1 MDWAKTHYGHP
12 NIEFMYADYRDVEG
26 KFDRV
31 YSVGM
36 FEHVGRASFATYFD
50 KVYDVLVDDGIFL
63 LHTLGWAKRG
73 EWNHNGFD
81 AWTCMFSYPSLLG
94 CRRVYSKSM
103 GVRPTHT
110 SRQNQLYFVPCSLAS

>member
-1 MDWAKTHYGHP
+1 MDWAKEHYGHP
-12 NIEFMYADYRDVEG
+12 NIEFMYADYRDVQG

-50 KVYDVLVDDGIFL
+50 KVYDALADDGIFL

-81 AWTCMFSYPSLLG
+81 ARLRTEATL
-94 CRRVYSKSM
+94 
-103 GVRPTHT
+103 
-110 SRQNQLYFVPCSLAS
+110 